1 MIGDVKVDMR
11 FDEQGVLAL
20 LRGGTLAGLKLA
32 GEHVLQLSRQKVPLE
47 EGTLERSG
55 EVSDDGALTVAVSYD
70 TPYAVRQHEDMT
82 LRHAAGRS
90 AKYLET
96 AMGEGRAEAAQIVAA
111 TAQRKAGG

>member
-1 MIGDVKVDMR
+1 MIEVTTKLTLDTDDVMR
-11 FDEQGVLAL
+11 ELA
-20 LRGGTLAGLKLA
+20 RGTLEGLKLA
-32 GEHVLQLSRQKVPLE
+32 GEHILQLSRQKVPLE

-111 TAQRKAGG
+111 TARRKAGG

>member
-1 MIGDVKVDMR
+1 VIGDVKVSLD
-11 FDEQGVLAL
+11 FDEQRVLAA

-32 GEHVLQLSRQKVPLE
+32 GEHILQLSRQRVPIE

-70 TPYAVRQHEDMT
+70 TPYAVRQHEDLT
-82 LRHAAGRS
+82 LRHAAGRT
-90 AKYLET
+90 AKYLEIP
-96 AMGEGRAEAAQIVAA
+96 MHEGADDAAKIVAA